1 MEEKKTE
8 KTKKPH
14 HASRYL
20 IIGIIVTLFNFVLY
34 TILARVINN
43 NELLWLSTLIA
54 TFVTIFVA
62 FFLHSKITW
71 KERNPGKL
79 GIYKFFIWNL
89 LSAFAIGPFCTWIFS
104 MLTPL
109 YDFAYNISSAM
120 HLPFD
125 YNFVQSTGAF
135 VLTSAVAMVLNFLFY
150 DKLVFSKKKEE
161 EKEEEEEK

>member
-1 MEEKKTE
+1 MTENFPDVKTA
-8 KTKKPH
+8 K

-20 IIGIIVTLFNFVLY
+20 VIGVIVTLFNFVLY
-34 TILARVINN
+34 TILTRIINN
-43 NELLWLSTLIA
+43 NDLLWLSTLIA

-62 FFLHSKITW
+62 FALHSRITW

-79 GIYKFFIWNL
+79 GIYKFFVWNL
-89 LSAFAIGPFCTWIFS
+89 LSAFVIGPFCTWAFS

-109 YDFAYNISSAM
+109 YDIAYNISSAI

-135 VLTSAVAMVLNFLFY
+135 ILTSAVAMIINFLFY
-150 DKLVFSKKKEE
+150 DKLVFGKAKTPKSMEE
-161 EKEEEEEK
+161 Q